1 MLWCGPSDMSEAKMR
16 IAARFNGPPDSG
28 HGGVACG
35 VFAGAL
41 DGRAASVRLLSPP
54 PLETEFELRVSDTEV
69 IVATGGQKV
78 AQVRALPEGFEVM
91 ALPLLSSAE
100 LQEAHRD
107 WIERVVQR
115 HAFPTC
121 FGCGPSRPDRDGLEQ
136 FAGYVDGPDV
146 CGIEWTPDA
155 SLQGSEGA
163 VADWVVWAAV
173 DCPSGGAVFRLV
185 PDGMAM
191 VLGELAVR
199 IDELPAV
206 GTTYQIVAKASGREG
221 RRCAARF
228 RWPPARHRPRDVD
241 RGARPVR
248 SVTAPR
254 RPSGSIRRGRLPAD
268 HQPDAPA
275 NSHASTSPERF
286 GLTQR
291 PCGGVH
297 LDSVGHA
304 ARAWSGRQSARCE
317 VLDGSRFRRNL
328 SDHCGYLTR
337 LVSEAGGGSG

>member
-1 MLWCGPSDMSEAKMR
+1 MGLRRSGVGCYGPAFRAVSEAKMR

-35 VFAGAL
+35 VFAGAV

-54 PLETEFELRVSDTEV
+54 PLETEFESRVSDKDV
-69 IVATGGQKV
+69 IVATGGQNV

-100 LQEAHRD
+100 LHEAHRD
-107 WIERVVQR
+107 WIEHVVKR

-121 FGCGPSRPDRDGLEQ
+121 FGCGPSRPDRDGLEL

-146 CGIEWTPDA
+146 SGIEWTPDA
-155 SLQGSEGA
+155 SLQGSGGA

-185 PDGMAM
+185 PDGMTM
-191 VLGELAVR
+191 LLGELAVR

-221 RRCAARF
+221 RRLTSDVALLASDG
-228 RWPPARHRPRDVD
+228 HRLAIGRATWIVVPI
-241 RGARPVR
+241 
-248 SVTAPR
+248 
-254 RPSGSIRRGRLPAD
+254 PSGR
-268 HQPDAPA
+268 
-275 NSHASTSPERF
+275 
-286 GLTQR
+286 
-291 PCGGVH
+291 
-297 LDSVGHA
+297 
-304 ARAWSGRQSARCE
+304 
-317 VLDGSRFRRNL
+317 
-328 SDHCGYLTR
+328 
-337 LVSEAGGGSG
+337 